1 MATETYSVL
10 GQSAPTGTTET
21 TLYTVPAVS
30 SAVVSTLTICNF
42 TASTAH
48 ADVNVRPAGA
58 SVVNAHAFMRNCA
71 IDPYSTVTF
80 TIGFTLAT
88 TDVISVKT
96 DTASALA
103 FAVYGAV
110 IA

>member
-1 MATETYSVL
+1 MAETYSVL

-21 TLYTVPAVS
+21 TLYTVAS
-30 SAVVSTLTICNF
+30 STSVVVSTLTICNI

-58 SVVNAHAFMRNCA
+58 AVANAHAFLHNAA

-80 TIGFTLAT
+80 TVGLTLAD

-96 DTASALA
+96 DTANALA
-103 FAVYGAV
+103 FGLYGTV
-110 IA
+110 IS